1 MDRSY
6 NERIETNSELVAKID
21 IRMWEATRKAMR

>member
-1 MDRSY
+1 MDRSD
-6 NERIETNSELVAKID
+6 NEQIKTNSELIAKID